1 VKFFI
6 DECISP
12 SLSRHLNASGLH
24 DAIHPQ
30 DRARLREPDHVV
42 FARAIAEDRIVV
54 TENADDFR
62 KLAAGVD
69 LHPGLIILPSV
80 ARSEAQRLM
89 DLAIEH
95 LSGLNADRPQDAAV
109 NSVLTVTA
117 TGKIRWEPFPR

>member
-1 VKFFI
+1 MRFFI

-12 SLSRHLNASGLH
+12 SLTRHLIELGLH
-24 DAIHPQ
+24 DAIHPR
-30 DRARLREPDHVV
+30 DRGRLREPDHVV
-42 FARAIAEDRIVV
+42 FARAIAEDRIIV

-80 ARSEAQRLM
+80 ARLEAQRLM

-95 LSGLNADRPQDAAV
+95 LARLNTDRPQDAAV
-109 NSVLTVTA
+109 NSVLTITA
-117 TGKIRWEPFPR
+117 TGLIRIDPLP